1 MLQVAEQLPMLTA
14 SQLPPNYVF
23 DEWESLDDTWFKH
36 QGTIF
41 NIEEFS
47 PGRTIPG
54 PKGGEALLATNQ
66 QITVAIYEGRIFD
79 VQSV

>member
-1 MLQVAEQLPMLTA
+1 MLQLAEQLPMLTA

-23 DEWESLDDTWFKH
+23 DEWESLNDTWFNR
-36 QGTIF
+36 QGTIH

-47 PGRTIPG
+47 HGETIPV
-54 PKGGEALLATNQ
+54 PKGGVALLATNQ

-79 VQSV
+79 VQNV